1 MRSFNEFEKSL
12 IREIIN
18 TPIEKKNAD
27 GEEVVMRC
35 GDTLLRNFLKCVE
48 IKIMPDKNSFEL
60 HFENEKNGSILNDLF
75 DIISLI
81 KYLEENSYL
90 GIYTNPNASDS
101 LDFIDPKY
109 KKGGENF
116 SFVNPRPV
124 PWMGMK
130 TPEIL
135 IPQPLPK
142 YIFNYQ
148 IAADVQRLC
157 SSTYHPT
164 SALIDLAKDFKTPE
178 MRIAEKNIKV
188 AWWAIGTAVFTSL
201 ISIIIQLCK

>member
-75 DIISLI
+75 DILSLI
-81 KYLEENSYL
+81 RYLEENSYL
-90 GIYTNPNASDS
+90 SIYPNPNAANS
-101 LDFIDPKY
+101 LDFFDPNYEKVGDIY
-109 KKGGENF
+109 FIKKTEGQSQKEMVTHPIIRTCRF
-116 SFVNPRPV
+116 ICF
-124 PWMGMK
+124 
-130 TPEIL
+130 I
-135 IPQPLPK
+135 
-142 YIFNYQ
+142 Q

-164 SALIDLAKDFKTPE
+164 SALIDLAKDFKTQE
-178 MRIAEKNIKV
+178 MRNAEKNIKV
-188 AWWAIGTAVFTSL
+188 AWWAIGTAFLTSL
-201 ISIIIQLCK
+201 ISIIIQICK